1 MKVTYN
7 GVDLSGERL
16 SLAVTPDP
24 YIARI
29 ADAERTKGRVYV
41 QKVCNEWRRE
51 VGMPSRQVEAMR
63 EARLLLAPSGK
74 EIGEAMTRAAAAASR
89 IHNPGAPDGRNNWE
103 DLPAVGATPI
113 FDAVE
118 REMGA
123 PL

>member
-51 VGMPSRQVEAMR
+51 VGMPSRQVEVAR
-63 EARLLLAPSGK
+63 ETSVRLKASV
-74 EIGEAMTRAAAAASR
+74 AADREVMAKVAAVF
-89 IHNPGAPDGRNNWE
+89 NPGAPDGRNNWE